1 MLNTENIQSLIDSGE
16 GYNVEFKVRIPSKVR
31 ELTEEICAFA
41 NADGGYLLIG
51 VDDDGQIIGTN
62 IENDKRS
69 AIQGSIS
76 EISPALH
83 GDLYAV
89 SIKNKT
95 VWVIDVPSGKDKPY
109 IFSGS
114 IYVREGANS
123 QKLRTAEE
131 MRSFFQECNKIF
143 FDTIPCP
150 WFNIYTD
157 ADEQAVKNFRT
168 EAQLSP
174 SIANEQIFENL
185 ELFTDKGI
193 AKNGTAM
200 FFGKQPERKFPHAIT
215 RCVLF
220 KGMTKI
226 YIIDDKPF
234 GGPLYQ
240 QYLQAMAWLE
250 SKLQVAYKIEGTG
263 PRQEIWEIPLTV
275 FKEAIINALSHRDY
289 YEQGATITIE
299 MFDDRVE
306 VSNPGG
312 LLPIV
317 ARNFGHKSMTR
328 NPLIFGLFTRMH
340 LVERVASGIPRM
352 KKAMKEANLPE
363 PEFHTDGMF
372 TVVFK
377 RQAKNYATNDIVN
390 DIVNGTVNENE
401 QAIINLLKVK
411 PGLNASEI
419 AENISKSW
427 RTTMRYLKSLNEKG
441 LLEFIGAPKT
451 GGYYLTN
458 QS

>member
-1 MLNTENIQSLIDSGE
+1 M
-16 GYNVEFKVRIPSKVR
+16 YAV
-31 ELTEEICAFA
+31 
-41 NADGGYLLIG
+41 
-51 VDDDGQIIGTN
+51 N
-62 IENDKRS
+62 IED
-69 AIQGSIS
+69 
-76 EISPALH
+76 
-83 GDLYAV
+83 
-89 SIKNKT
+89 KT

-114 IYVREGANS
+114 IFVREGANS
-123 QKLRTAEE
+123 QKLRTVEE

-143 FDTIPCP
+143 FDAIPCL
-150 WFNIYTD
+150 WFNIYTA
-157 ADEQAVKNFRT
+157 ADEQAIKDFRT
-168 EAQLSP
+168 EARLSP
-174 SIANEQIFENL
+174 STADKQIFENL

-193 AKNGTAM
+193 AKNGAAM
-200 FFGKQPERKFPHAIT
+200 FFGKQPERKFPHAVT

-220 KGMTKI
+220 KGTTKV
-226 YIIDDKPF
+226 YIIDDKTF

-240 QYLQAMAWLE
+240 QYLQAMVWLE
-250 SKLQVAYKIEGTG
+250 SKLQVAYKIEGAG
-263 PRQEIWEIPLTV
+263 PREEIWEIPLTV

-317 ARNFGHKSMTR
+317 AKDFGHKSMTR

-352 KKAMKEANLPE
+352 QEAMKEANLPE

-377 RQAKNYATNDIVN
+377 RAVNIKHKTENVLSLSQACPKLEARYI
-390 DIVNGTVNENE
+390 
-401 QAIINLLKVK
+401 
-411 PGLNASEI
+411 PI
-419 AENISKSW
+419 AEQIISYCSEPRSIQEIMEVVGQTNRSRFKKNI
-427 RTTMRYLKSLNEKG
+427 MNP
-441 LLEFIGAPKT
+441 LLEANILTMTIPNIPNSPLQQYVKT
-451 GGYYLTN
+451 T
-458 QS
+458 